1 MINIVKKLFY
11 FLIIFSITLPSFSQQ
26 INYRLTA
33 DFSIKEKNAELSSV
47 HTGKIYYD
55 LNTDIFVY
63 NIYFPEKVD
72 WVIHDTS
79 FYTFKESAMES
90 RVTIPKI
97 NSTNLIHLSLT
108 ASLYDYGLI
117 ESGLYKM
124 EDVKNENDLI
134 ITTYSSIHSRL
145 ESKLG
150 KIYISTKKGHLHG
163 IVFLNPNGAI
173 LKKIFIEKSV
183 IKKGL
188 FIPTEI
194 LEITY
199 KDNKENYKITT
210 FDNIILNEKIN
221 ENFYNYS
228 LPYNVR

>member
-79 FYTFKESAMES
+79 FYTFKESVMES

-124 EDVKNENDLI
+124 EDVKNENNLI
-134 ITTYSSIHSRL
+134 ITTYSSIHPRL

-150 KIYISTKKGHLHG
+150 KT
-163 IVFLNPNGAI
+163 
-173 LKKIFIEKSV
+173 
-183 IKKGL
+183 
-188 FIPTEI
+188 IPC
-194 LEITY
+194 
-199 KDNKENYKITT
+199 
-210 FDNIILNEKIN
+210 
-221 ENFYNYS
+221 
-228 LPYNVR
+228 R

>member
-33 DFSIKEKNAELSSV
+33 DFSIKEKNTELSSV

-79 FYTFKESAMES
+79 FYTFKESVMES

-134 ITTYSSIHSRL
+134 ITTYSSIHPRL

-150 KIYISTKKGHLHG
+150 KIYISTKKGHLHA
-163 IVFLNPNGAI
+163 IVFLNPNGVI

>member
-33 DFSIKEKNAELSSV
+33 DFSIKEKNTELSSV

-79 FYTFKESAMES
+79 FYTFKESVMES

-134 ITTYSSIHSRL
+134 ITTYSSIHPRL

-150 KIYISTKKGHLHG
+150 KIYISTKKGHLHA